1 MQILFEESFEKDLK
15 RIRDRKIKNRVKEII
30 DEVRKAGNQQQI
42 SNLKKLKDY
51 KTYYRIRVGNYRVG
65 IEIIQDKVIF
75 TRFLNRKDIYKY
87 FP

>member
-1 MQILFEESFEKDLK
+1 M
-15 RIRDRKIKNRVKEII
+15 REII
-30 DEVRKAGNQQQI
+30 EALRRADNQQQI
-42 SNLKKLKDY
+42 SNLEKLKDY

-75 TRFLNRKDIYKY
+75 TRFLHRKDIYKY